1 MNGRPAKQLA
11 DAPPTVE
18 MAKRR
23 CCLKCRAAFASA
35 WSGERVCPSCKGSSA
50 WRSSVSLGT
59 RPSGFDR
66 KGSGSRRAGQ

>member
-1 MNGRPAKQLA
+1 MSGRTAKQFA
-11 DAPPTVE
+11 DAPADVE
-18 MAKRR
+18 VAKSR

-66 KGSGSRRAGQ
+66 QGTGSRRAGQ